1 MELIKNVTPDTQI
14 NTQEKFGLPPQFF
27 QTPIPSPPGK
37 NQNGY
42 FTPLPYKTK
51 QDYQNE
57 FLSALV
63 DMSMKRGFDNKIKGL
78 QDVRANDVFERMA
91 QQFNERG
98 APAYEPDLNNPLL
111 QDTRNAIYKQ
121 QADDVFNRMAKQFN
135 ERGAP
140 KQANAAT
147 PASKPG
153 ITPGSATGKASS
165 VGQAKTPSQSA
176 EAQAKL
182 NSAEWLKNYRQ
193 MMEQAGPEVSD
204 VNMRDQIAVAMRDPV
219 YGQATATGLAAGQNM
234 LNSWIAGANSKSRAN
249 KEKLANERWIKQMQ
263 DADEDRA
270 LRRKELEEA
279 KKVPVESVSF
289 DPIYFTSKEDRDK
302 YNQMISDPV
311 FKAQIAANPIDAF
324 RIQEARKAKQKQ
336 IDEFSKN
343 VKRSV
348 MPDRKTIDAAVKQEI
363 AGAGGD
369 FTKELEALDSMGV
382 TSNGNLWNRIFN
394 DTDFQIKVADKLESQ
409 RGSRATRSFK
419 NLAQYQ
425 NMLSKTDRMNEARM
439 LGTLIREQLKG
450 ADPILEVIAGE
461 AEDSPVYIRTKG
473 GAYVFEPSRPTE
485 LLPFV
490 VE

>member
-1 MELIKNVTPDTQI
+1 MNTVPLQKNTNQKVPLQQPVPILPIKPM
-14 NTQEKFGLPPQFF
+14 F
-27 QTPIPSPPGK
+27 
-37 NQNGY
+37 
-42 FTPLPYKTK
+42 
-51 QDYQNE
+51 
-57 FLSALV
+57 
-63 DMSMKRGFDNKIKGL
+63 
-78 QDVRANDVFERMA
+78 
-91 QQFNERG
+91 
-98 APAYEPDLNNPLL
+98 
-111 QDTRNAIYKQ
+111 
-121 QADDVFNRMAKQFN
+121 
-135 ERGAP
+135 
-140 KQANAAT
+140 
-147 PASKPG
+147 KPG
-153 ITPGSATGKASS
+153 
-165 VGQAKTPSQSA
+165 

-270 LRRKELEEA
+270 LRRQELAEA
-279 KKVPVESVSF
+279 KKVPIESMSF

-311 FKAQIAANPIDAF
+311 FKAQIAANHIDAF

-336 IDEFSKN
+336 IEDFSKN

-348 MPDRKTIDAAVKQEI
+348 MPDRKIIDDAAKQE
-363 AGAGGD
+363 ASKAGGGL
-369 FTKELEALDSMGV
+369 KGLEALNSMGNV
-382 TSNGNLWNRIFN
+382 SSGNFWDRLWN

-425 NMLSKTDRMNEARM
+425 NMLSKTDHMDEARM

>member
-1 MELIKNVTPDTQI
+1 MNTVPLQKNTNQKVPLQ
-14 NTQEKFGLPPQFF
+14 KPVPA
-27 QTPIPSPPGK
+27 TPIKPMFAPGEA
-37 NQNGY
+37 Q
-42 FTPLPYKTK
+42 
-51 QDYQNE
+51 
-57 FLSALV
+57 AL
-63 DMSMKRGFDNKIKGL
+63 
-78 QDVRANDVFERMA
+78 
-91 QQFNERG
+91 
-98 APAYEPDLNNPLL
+98 
-111 QDTRNAIYKQ
+111 
-121 QADDVFNRMAKQFN
+121 
-135 ERGAP
+135 
-140 KQANAAT
+140 
-147 PASKPG
+147 
-153 ITPGSATGKASS
+153 
-165 VGQAKTPSQSA
+165 SA

-193 MMEQAGPEVSD
+193 MMEQASPEVSD
-204 VNMRDQIAVAMRDPV
+204 VNMRGQIAVAMRDPV

-234 LNSWIAGANSKSRAN
+234 LNSWIAGANSKSIAN

-270 LRRKELEEA
+270 LRRKELAEA
-279 KKVPVESVSF
+279 KKVPIESMSF
-289 DPIYFTSKEDRDK
+289 DPIYFTSKEDKDK

-311 FKAQIAANPIDAF
+311 FKAQIAANPIEAF
-324 RIQEARKAKQKQ
+324 HIQEARKAKQKQ

-348 MPDRKTIDAAVKQEI
+348 MPDRKIIDAAAKQE
-363 AGAGGD
+363 AVKAGGGL
-369 FTKELEALDSMGV
+369 KGLEALNSMGNV
-382 TSNGNLWNRIFN
+382 SSGNFWDRLWN

-461 AEDSPVYIRTKG
+461 AEDSPVYLRTKG